1 MWWKV
6 MVFIF
11 AEDIN
16 AYLFIYFF
24 VVAPCFSFSFL
35 GGGISKNLC
44 LSCRLSLHIYYLL
57 YLFFFGVS
65 FFSFLLI
72 TTHVFFHVCRF
83 GCYFSSLS
91 IRFVLLP
98 WLGRAYSLI
107 YPKFSP
113 VTDPSK
119 KRDEKEQAQSYL
131 WNNNHSPT
139 KFIFYLFIAR
149 KKEEEICRTGSL
161 SRFQFPKQAKTNKV
175 SKLAISSFVKLLCLN
190 SK

>member
-65 FFSFLLI
+65 SFSFLLI

-149 KKEEEICRTGSL
+149 KKEDENL
-161 SRFQFPKQAKTNKV
+161 SHWLPFSISIPKTSKNKQ
-175 SKLAISSFVKLLCLN
+175 SFEVGHFKFCQIALFE
-190 SK
+190 